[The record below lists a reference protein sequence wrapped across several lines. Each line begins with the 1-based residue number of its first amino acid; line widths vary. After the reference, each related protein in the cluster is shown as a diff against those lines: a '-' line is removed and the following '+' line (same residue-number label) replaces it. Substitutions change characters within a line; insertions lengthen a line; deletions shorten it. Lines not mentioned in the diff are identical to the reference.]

1 MESNRVLVTGATGY
15 IGGRLVRR
23 LWASGR
29 PVRAMARSPENLRSR
44 VPSNVSIVRGD
55 VLDPESL
62 TDALEGI
69 HTAYYLIHS
78 MGSADDFEDTDRRGA
93 ENFARAA
100 EAAGVERIIYMGGL
114 GRGQHLSPHL
124 RSRQEVGRIL
134 RESTVPTLEF
144 RSSIVIGSGSLSFE
158 LVRALT
164 ERLPVMLTPSWVRLD
179 TQPIAVEDL
188 LDYLVAAL
196 RHEPEN
202 EVVEVGG
209 ADVVSY
215 GDLMSEYASL
225 RGLRRLMIP
234 VPVLTP
240 RLSSLWLGLVTP
252 VFSRIG
258 KKLIEGLRNET
269 VVGDPGPARRFGVEP
284 LGVRDAMLRALA
296 NEDREVAET
305 RWSDAVSAVGPP
317 RRWGGVSFGNRI
329 VDSRTASTPA
339 RPPEVWAPIRQLGG
353 RAGWYYATWLWRLRG
368 AIDLLLGG
376 PGFRRG
382 RPHPDQIRVGDTI
395 DFWRVEAIDPARA
408 LTLRA
413 EMRLPGRAW
422 LQFEV
427 VDREP
432 GSEVRQ
438 TAVFDPIGVLGR
450 LYWYGLY
457 PLHSMIFR
465 GMLREV
471 VARAEREPRT
481 FAPASEPELSA

>member
-1 MESNRVLVTGATGY
+1 
-15 IGGRLVRR
+15 
-23 LWASGR
+23 
-29 PVRAMARSPENLRSR
+29 
-44 VPSNVSIVRGD
+44 
-55 VLDPESL
+55 
-62 TDALEGI
+62 
-69 HTAYYLIHS
+69 
-78 MGSADDFEDTDRRGA
+78 
-93 ENFARAA
+93 
-100 EAAGVERIIYMGGL
+100 
-114 GRGQHLSPHL
+114 
-124 RSRQEVGRIL
+124 
-134 RESTVPTLEF
+134 
-144 RSSIVIGSGSLSFE
+144 
-158 LVRALT
+158 
-164 ERLPVMLTPSWVRLD
+164 
-179 TQPIAVEDL
+179 
-188 LDYLVAAL
+188 
-196 RHEPEN
+196 
-202 EVVEVGG
+202 
-209 ADVVSY
+209 Y

-284 LGVRDAMLRALA
+284 LGVRDAMRRALA

-305 RWSDAVSAVGPP
+305 RWSDAVSAVGQP
-317 RRWGGVSFGNRI
+317 RGWGGVSFGNRI
-329 VDSRTASTPA
+329 VDSRTARTSA
-339 RPPEVWAPIRQLGG
+339 EPPDVWAPIRRLGG

-382 RPHPDQIRVGDTI
+382 RPHPDHIRVGDPI
-395 DFWRVEAIDPARA
+395 DFWRVEAIDPARS

-427 VDREP
+427 EDRDS

-438 TAVFDPIGVLGR
+438 TAVFDPIGVFGR

-471 VARAEREPRT
+471 VSRAERGAALTPVASRA
-481 FAPASEPELSA
+481 APGRS